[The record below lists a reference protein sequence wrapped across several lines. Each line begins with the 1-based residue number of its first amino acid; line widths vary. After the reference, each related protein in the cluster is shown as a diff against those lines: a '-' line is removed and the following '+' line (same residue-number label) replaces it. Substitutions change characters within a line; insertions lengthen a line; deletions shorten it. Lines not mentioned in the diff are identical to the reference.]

1 MPPAEVPTMTHATP
15 MKASG
20 EWAAGSGGPRL
31 SAPSAARVGLWVFM
45 GVVSVL
51 FALFINAYLVR
62 RGHGD
67 WLPLPEPWQLWL
79 NTALLAAS
87 SVALQ
92 VARVGA
98 RRWRRRL
105 LRGGLLAGGALAIAF
120 LGGQW
125 WAWQELLAGNHPFAA
140 NPANS
145 FFYLLTALHGLHLL
159 GGLGAWGLTTG
170 RAWWAADPRR
180 ARPAVEL
187 CATYWHFLFAVW
199 LVLFAL
205 LLLT

>member
-1 MPPAEVPTMTHATP
+1 MIHATP

-20 EWAAGSGGPRL
+20 EWVAGGEGPR
-31 SAPSAARVGLWVFM
+31 AHAVSAARVGLWVFM

-51 FALFINAYLVR
+51 FALFINAYLMR
-62 RGHGD
+62 MGHDD
-67 WLPLPEPWQLWL
+67 WLPLPEPALLWL
-79 NTALLAAS
+79 NTALLAGS
-87 SVALQ
+87 SVALH
-92 VARVGA
+92 VAHVGA

-105 LRGGLLAGGALAIAF
+105 AQGGLLVGGALALAF
-120 LGGQW
+120 LGGQG
-125 WAWQELLAGNHPFAA
+125 WAWQELLAANHLFAA

-159 GGLGAWGLTTG
+159 GGLAAWGLTTA
-170 RAWWAADPRR
+170 RAWRMADAGR
-180 ARPAVEL
+180 ARPAVAL

-199 LVLFAL
+199 LVLFVL